1 MGAKSLELCLTLCDP
16 TDYSSVHG
24 ILRAKIMKW
33 VAIPSYRGSSRPRDQ
48 IDIRSNSMT
57 LDKLL
62 NQYAQFPHVYND
74 YTYFVV
80 RKIK

>member
-1 MGAKSLELCLTLCDP
+1 
-16 TDYSSVHG
+16 
-24 ILRAKIMKW
+24 
-33 VAIPSYRGSSRPRDQ
+33 
-48 IDIRSNSMT
+48 MT